1 MGETEGLRPSV
12 DPLFKATGNQDP
24 LVMFSW
30 PDKKS
35 RASRCGLAASSKAIL
50 HCPAPPQQGQ
60 RGAEDNGSLME
71 AQDPWEQV
79 PCAPPKDPGGLS
91 LSHALWF
98 QLRAGSLS
106 APTQGKL
113 SQRVPLFFQLAGGQ
127 RSSEKGLLRKSHC
140 LFAPSHGHCLAEHS
154 AATSCECDH
163 ENMQIWMRRHAEQAG
178 LILSEDRKDSPLE
191 EMTHIHF

>member
-1 MGETEGLRPSV
+1 MGWQPLLRLSCTAQHLHSRDREVQRTTGPSWK
-12 DPLFKATGNQDP
+12 P
-24 LVMFSW
+24 
-30 PDKKS
+30 
-35 RASRCGLAASSKAIL
+35 R
-50 HCPAPPQQGQ
+50 
-60 RGAEDNGSLME
+60 
-71 AQDPWEQV
+71 QDPWEQV

-163 ENMQIWMRRHAEQAG
+163 ENMQIWMRRHAEQSRQASSFLKTG
-178 LILSEDRKDSPLE
+178 RTVLWKR
-191 EMTHIHF
+191 